1 MIVITLARKPMSQ
14 TMVEN
19 ISLHGVGGLNIGACR
34 IKYENTPNVAS
45 NPLYRTL
52 KGYSHTHGVDRGAS
66 FQLQKESG
74 DITINQAGRW
84 PANIILKHSL
94 GCVRAG
100 TGKVK
105 GHKGYPNG
113 PGGSYSHAYQAS
125 NPVAKQW
132 NHFSTVKDNEP
143 WPGHADADGMETIE
157 QWACV
162 EGCPVKALDHQV
174 GIKPGMPL
182 GTGPKTYGGG
192 GGFGGHLNRQPH
204 PGFGDIGFV
213 SRFFKQV
220 QSKSRS
226 E

>member
-1 MIVITLARKPMSQ
+1 
-14 TMVEN
+14 MVEN

-100 TGKVK
+100 TVKVK

-162 EGCPVKALDHQV
+162 EGCPVAQFDQQSGTRKTTWVAPSHQN
-174 GIKPGMPL
+174 
-182 GTGPKTYGGG
+182 
-192 GGFGGHLNRQPH
+192 NRQGEFLGAMRH
-204 PGFGDIGFV
+204 PGFQGYNDTGGA

-220 QSKSRS
+220 K

>member
-1 MIVITLARKPMSQ
+1 MIIATIARKPFEG
-14 TMVEN
+14 TVLDAVATYGTG
-19 ISLHGVGGLNIGACR
+19 SLNVGACR
-34 IKYENTPNVAS
+34 IGTHQSKVQGSGGAKWDSNGMKFGLPLARIDEPRIGRFPANLILVHRPGCVLTGEAKIPVNENGGGKLWSHYRDGKLDQARATPS
-45 NPLYRTL
+45 
-52 KGYSHTHGVDRGAS
+52 KIGVDGV
-66 FQLQKESG
+66 E
-74 DITINQAGRW
+74 TINVW
-84 PANIILKHSL
+84 
-94 GCVRAG
+94 
-100 TGKVK
+100 
-105 GHKGYPNG
+105 
-113 PGGSYSHAYQAS
+113 
-125 NPVAKQW
+125 
-132 NHFSTVKDNEP
+132 E
-143 WPGHADADGMETIE
+143 
-157 QWACV
+157 CV